1 MMSLQD
7 LLLRVTENPQ
17 QADAIYG
24 FSYREDGQFYI
35 SGYHKGAPK
44 LSAFDYALLSFAK
57 DSDESTFQRFL
68 VASKADC
75 GCGKVSPRRVRT
87 HLLLNA
93 PVVLELRSV
102 LAMCLTCNAHGAE
115 LAKALGYAWGINE
128 EEPVCCEADGAI
140 YISGGSL
147 ALAEKTLNEVIATLS
162 KQFGFTDA
170 AEKGLEYDDQALT
183 LAPVLRMAF
192 GVDAPASV
200 VFFTDDTI
208 RSALNRADGFQTL
221 TRPAGNAFA
230 EEIGDAALFV
240 ASAEA
245 TDLAEAVRSF
255 REQRGKAPV
264 LVGVKDLGLFA
275 CGISM
280 PRAMAVK
287 TAALTAMTLH
297 EKIDVHTPDTTER
310 PCSCGRGKGRLSE
323 KIALVTGSAQGF
335 GKGIALAMAA
345 EGAHL
350 IIADLNEEGAKACA
364 QELNDTYGPYTAISV
379 CANVGD
385 EDSVKAMT
393 DAAVRAFGG
402 LDVLVNNA
410 GIVRAGGLEEM
421 TKSAFELVTSINYT
435 AYFLCTREAS
445 RVMKLQHLASP
456 AYMMDIIEINSKS
469 GLSGSN
475 KNFAYA
481 GSKFGGLGLTQSFA
495 MELAPYNV
503 KVNAICPGNLLDGP
517 LWSDPE
523 RGLFVQYLKAGKVPG
538 AKTTADVK
546 KFYEAKVPLN
556 RGCREADVARA
567 ILYII
572 EQSYE
577 TGQAVPVTGGQEMLN

>member
-1 MMSLQD
+1 MNSQE
-7 LLLRVTENPQ
+7 LLLRVSENPLKGK
-17 QADAIYG
+17 ALYG
-24 FSYREDGQFYI
+24 FSYRENGQFVI

-44 LSAFDYALLSFAK
+44 TYAFDASLLSLAK
-57 DSDESTFQRFL
+57 ETDAALFKRFL
-68 VASKADC
+68 LAAKTDG
-75 GCGKVSPRRVRT
+75 GCGKVSPRRVKI
-87 HLLLNA
+87 HLQLNA
-93 PVVLELRSV
+93 PVVLELRSA
-102 LAMCLTCNAHGAE
+102 LALCLTCNAHGAE
-115 LAKALGYAWGINE
+115 LAKTLGYAWGVDE
-128 EEPVCCEADGAI
+128 ESAVCCEADGAI
-140 YISGGSL
+140 YISGGTL
-147 ALAEKTLNEVIATLS
+147 ELAEKTLNEVVTTLS
-162 KQFGFTDA
+162 EQFGFTDA
-170 AEKGLEYDDQALT
+170 EEKGCDYDDTALT
-183 LAPVLRMAF
+183 LAPVIRMAY
-192 GVDAPASV
+192 GKDTPASV
-200 VFFTDDTI
+200 LFFTDAAI
-208 RSALNRADGFQTL
+208 RNGLNSAGGFQAL
-221 TRPAGNAFA
+221 TRPAGNVFA
-230 EEIGDAALFV
+230 EEIGDATLFIE
-240 ASAEA
+240 SA
-245 TDLAEAVRSF
+245 DPSAVIDAIRSQ
-255 REQRGKAPV
+255 EKAPV
-264 LVGVKDLGLFA
+264 LVGIKDLGFFA
-275 CGISM
+275 CNISM

-287 TAALTAMTLH
+287 TALLTAMTLY
-297 EKIDVHTPDTTER
+297 EKIDVHTPVADEA
-310 PCSCGRGKGRLSE
+310 PCACGRGKGRLSE

-335 GKGIALAMAA
+335 GKGIALAMAE

-350 IIADLNEEGAKACA
+350 IIADLNEEGARACA

-385 EDSVKAMT
+385 EESVKAMT

-421 TKSAFELVTSINYT
+421 TKSVFELVTSINYT

-445 RVMKLQHLASP
+445 RVMKLQHQASP
-456 AYMMDIIEINSKS
+456 EYMMDIIEINSKS

-481 GSKFGGLGLTQSFA
+481 GSKFGGLGLNQSFA
-495 MELAPYNV
+495 MELAPFNV